1 VVDEDT
7 NPSRKEIHKE
17 LRRRLPKANSDTLKD
32 VCDDCVRLISDHTD
46 DTDKLPS
53 ALQKAIK
60 GALGKET
67 GPFVDWVL
75 DQVEGPESDSPSP
88 VRAPE
93 RPAKPKPSPAPTPKP
108 KPSSPTSPK
117 GSAKVTKTITKTA
130 KTPTATVTKTPKS
143 GKDKGPQKIHK
154 YAVRDKKKKL
164 LEQQTKQLQ
173 TIMQRLQDPSLQRA
187 DKDKLLKLLA
197 TVKAQMNPKARA
209 MEQVRD
215 GIEDIRASLQDSDSD

>member
-1 VVDEDT
+1 
-7 NPSRKEIHKE
+7 
-17 LRRRLPKANSDTLKD
+17 
-32 VCDDCVRLISDHTD
+32 
-46 DTDKLPS
+46 
-53 ALQKAIK
+53 
-60 GALGKET
+60 
-67 GPFVDWVL
+67 
-75 DQVEGPESDSPSP
+75 
-88 VRAPE
+88 
-93 RPAKPKPSPAPTPKP
+93 
-108 KPSSPTSPK
+108 
-117 GSAKVTKTITKTA
+117 VTKTITKTA

-215 GIEDIRASLQDSDSD
+215 GIEDIRASLQNSDSD

>member
-1 VVDEDT
+1 
-7 NPSRKEIHKE
+7 
-17 LRRRLPKANSDTLKD
+17 L
-32 VCDDCVRLISDHTD
+32 
-46 DTDKLPS
+46 
-53 ALQKAIK
+53 K

-67 GPFVDWVL
+67 EKFVDWVL
-75 DQVEGPESDSPSP
+75 GHNDDGADSDSPSP
-88 VRAPE
+88 IRA
-93 RPAKPKPSPAPTPKP
+93 PAKPKPSPAPAA
-108 KPSSPTSPK
+108 KPSSPASPK
-117 GSAKVTKTITKTA
+117 GESKVTKTVTKTA
-130 KTPTATVTKTPKS
+130 KSAKSPAATIAKTPKS
-143 GKDKGPQKIHK
+143 GTEGSIRQRKEKPAKIHK

-173 TIMQRLQDPSLQRA
+173 TIMQRLQDPSLQKA